1 MYTIDILNKICR
13 FVNES
18 SGSEA
23 IGTIVAFRNKP
34 YKELLINFLEEGEG
48 HIGPEY
54 DFLKNET
61 NDWNTLMTEDE
72 YQELRKSD
80 SLWYVNEDLVISI
93 EESNDNKLI
102 SIQTSVDESG
112 KIIITKL

>member
-1 MYTIDILNKICR
+1 MYTIDILNKSCR
-13 FVNES
+13 FINDDTD
-18 SGSEA
+18 SEA
-23 IGTIVAFRNKP
+23 IGIIVAFSNYP
-34 YKELLINFLEEGEG
+34 YKELLINFLEGGEG

-72 YQELRKSD
+72 YQKLRD
-80 SLWYVNEDLVISI
+80 FDNLWYVNADLVISI
-93 EESNDNKLI
+93 EESNDNKQV
-102 SIQTSVDESG
+102 IQTSVDESG

>member
-13 FVNES
+13 FANES
-18 SGSEA
+18 SDCEA

-34 YKELLINFLEEGEG
+34 YKELLINFLEGGEG
-48 HIGPEY
+48 HTGPEY

-93 EESNDNKLI
+93 EESNDNKEV
-102 SIQTSVDESG
+102 IQTSVDESG

>member
-13 FVNES
+13 FVNDDTD
-18 SGSEA
+18 SEA
-23 IGTIVAFRNKP
+23 IGTIVAFKNKH
-34 YKELLINFLEEGEG
+34 YKELLINFLEGGEG

-80 SLWYVNEDLVISI
+80 SLWYVSEDLVISI
-93 EESNDNKLI
+93 EESNDSKQV
-102 SIQTSVDESG
+102 IQTLVDESG

>member
-13 FVNES
+13 FENDS
-18 SGSEA
+18 PDCEA
-23 IGTIVAFRNKP
+23 IGTIVAFKNKP
-34 YKELLINFLEEGEG
+34 YKELLINFLEGGEG

-72 YQELRKSD
+72 YQELRESD
-80 SLWYVNEDLVISI
+80 SLWYVHEDIVISI
-93 EESNDNKLI
+93 EESNDNKEV
-102 SIQTSVDESG
+102 IQTSVDESG

>member
-13 FVNES
+13 FANES
-18 SGSEA
+18 SDCEA

-61 NDWNTLMTEDE
+61 NDWNILMTNDE
-72 YQELRKSD
+72 YQKLRD
-80 SLWYVNEDLVISI
+80 FNNLWYINEDLVISI
-93 EESNDNKLI
+93 EESNDNKQV
-102 SIQTSVDESG
+102 IQTSVDESG